1 MKGMRRVDF
10 FSALVMLALSA
21 LVAGATLHLPYWTAV
36 APGPAFASFWVAGA
50 GAVIGLALLFQ
61 SLRSTD
67 DTDVDWPD
75 STGLRQVT
83 LGIASMWLLFF
94 MLPFLGVLIAS
105 TIFLLVFLLVVERK
119 PLLPSL
125 ATTVITVG
133 LFELVFDLW
142 LGVRFPQGVF
152 GI

>member
-1 MKGMRRVDF
+1 
-10 FSALVMLALSA
+10 
-21 LVAGATLHLPYWTAV
+21 
-36 APGPAFASFWVAGA
+36 
-50 GAVIGLALLFQ
+50 
-61 SLRSTD
+61 
-67 DTDVDWPD
+67 
-75 STGLRQVT
+75 
-83 LGIASMWLLFF
+83 MWLLFF

-105 TIFLLVFLLVVERK
+105 TIFLLVFLLAVERK

>member
-1 MKGMRRVDF
+1 
-10 FSALVMLALSA
+10 
-21 LVAGATLHLPYWTAV
+21 
-36 APGPAFASFWVAGA
+36 
-50 GAVIGLALLFQ
+50 VIGLALLIQ
-61 SLRSTD
+61 SIRSTD
-67 DTDVDWPD
+67 DTEVDWPD

-83 LGIASMWLLFF
+83 LGIAAMWLLFF

-142 LGVRFPQGVF
+142 LGVQFPRGVF